1 MERNKKIEGNI
12 IGDASCFADNP
23 IPDGWTW
30 SDIGQYYGAG
40 TCGLSYSDNSVS
52 IYFNSNNEDSCNIT
66 HTKPVLEGVTYKSDV
81 TANAQRDEALVY
93 GAPFG
98 NIYYVHGYI
107 PKGKKEFEV
116 KASHPDPAY
125 QCAKD
130 FYDLCGKMISIT
142 GKPTTVR
149 RMLVL
154 NEKVNKNRKIL
165 SIIYSSPLSDIIV
178 KTNIN
183 SDNTYTEQ
191 LLRTLGNLKGS
202 GGTTEAG
209 ILVVKNIGSRL
220 VSTLMDFT

>member
-1 MERNKKIEGNI
+1 
-12 IGDASCFADNP
+12 
-23 IPDGWTW
+23 
-30 SDIGQYYGAG
+30 
-40 TCGLSYSDNSVS
+40 
-52 IYFNSNNEDSCNIT
+52 
-66 HTKPVLEGVTYKSDV
+66 
-81 TANAQRDEALVY
+81 
-93 GAPFG
+93 
-98 NIYYVHGYI
+98 
-107 PKGKKEFEV
+107 
-116 KASHPDPAY
+116 
-125 QCAKD
+125 
-130 FYDLCGKMISIT
+130 MISIT